1 MALLSE
7 FFQDIEGFQWDE
19 ANASKNWTRHQ
30 VSQTEAEQVF
40 LNRPVVVIDARPGI
54 EARWFAFGR
63 TDADRLLSVVDRALS
78 WRLGP
83 FIKILPRP
91 EHFYRKR
98 LVEIVS
104 GVPAKPGE

>member
-1 MALLSE
+1 MVAH
-7 FFQDIEGFQWDE
+7 Q
-19 ANASKNWTRHQ
+19 ASIAAVNQELGTR
-30 VSQTEAEQVF
+30 
-40 LNRPVVVIDARPGI
+40 DA
-54 EARWFAFGR
+54 A
-63 TDADRLLSVVDRALS
+63 TDRLLSVVDRALS